1 MTQLESRVQDLES
14 ENSSLKLQLRM
25 GQESKLKEEKEKTV
39 MCEKMKE
46 LVGAGGR
53 EQELADMIQ
62 TFGQRYADYGRDRRS
77 LLQYHLEQA
86 ERLLT
91 PTQVTKMCLW
101 SLQQPDEFYAD
112 EVREEVRRQTPP
124 GPRLW
129 LPPTRAAPQDLP
141 NGTIWHILT
150 RELDI
155 TDEQK
160 QYIKSHRCARGLCG
174 RGA

>member
-1 MTQLESRVQDLES
+1 MGQLEARVQDLES
-14 ENSSLKLQLRM
+14 ENGSLRLQLQM
-25 GQESKLKEEKEKTV
+25 GQESKLKEEEEKAV
-39 MCEKMKE
+39 MCKKMKE

-62 TFGQRYADYGRDRRS
+62 TFGERYADYGKDRRS
-77 LLQYHLEQA
+77 LLQYHIEQA

-91 PTQVTKMCLW
+91 PTQVTKMCMW

-112 EVREEVRRQTPP
+112 EVREEVSR
-124 GPRLW
+124 
-129 LPPTRAAPQDLP
+129 LPPLSLPLVLTRAWPQDLP

-160 QYIKSHRCARGLCG
+160 QHIKSHRCAHAPCV
-174 RGA
+174 AA